1 MKACTKPTAH
11 NFNVFLTPQFN
22 SSRPLLNN
30 NACNKIQNVTAT
42 LKRPEAEQWWA
53 AMESEIKSIN
63 EKGTWILVPR
73 PKDHQVITSKWLLK
87 RKLNPDRSLHCHK
100 ARLVALGFS
109 QLVCIDFHETFSP
122 TLIITSL
129 RTTIGVVAQLNLY
142 IHQIDIKTTFL
153 NGDLNQPIYME
164 QPKYFKDTK
173 HLDFVCLLKK
183 TLYGLKQS
191 PRIWYYRLH

>member
-63 EKGTWILVPR
+63 EKGTWILVLR
-73 PKDHQVITSKWLLK
+73 PEDRQVITKG
-87 RKLNPDRSLHCHK
+87 C
-100 ARLVALGFS
+100 
-109 QLVCIDFHETFSP
+109 
-122 TLIITSL
+122 
-129 RTTIGVVAQLNLY
+129 
-142 IHQIDIKTTFL
+142 
-153 NGDLNQPIYME
+153 
-164 QPKYFKDTK
+164 
-173 HLDFVCLLKK
+173 
-183 TLYGLKQS
+183 
-191 PRIWYYRLH
+191 